1 MEDKEGN
8 ITTRPEIHDFSQPG
22 GLTGYFQLLL
32 ENSLDMGGDD
42 KSRAI
47 ARILERKARAIEPNY
62 YPKVSPLSDK
72 IKEKASQM
80 QNIGNIDWSSPKK

>member
-1 MEDKEGN
+1 
-8 ITTRPEIHDFSQPG
+8 
-22 GLTGYFQLLL
+22 
-32 ENSLDMGGDD
+32 MGGDD

-62 YPKVSPLSDK
+62 YPKVSPGK